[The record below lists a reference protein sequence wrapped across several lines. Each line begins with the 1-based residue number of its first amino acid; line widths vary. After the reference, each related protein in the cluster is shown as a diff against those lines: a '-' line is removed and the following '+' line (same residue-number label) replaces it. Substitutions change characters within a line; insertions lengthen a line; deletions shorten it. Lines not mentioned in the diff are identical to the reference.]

1 MKAWALGG
9 PEQQKDFM
17 PSDMSGLPL
26 VTIVLPTHNRE
37 HLIGR
42 AIRSVLA
49 QTHPALE
56 LIVVDDGSTDGTREA
71 VAALVDPRIRYLR
84 NDHSGGPSAARNI
97 GIAAAAP
104 SRYLAFIDDD
114 DEWLPHKLER
124 QIAVFERGPAD
135 LAAVGCG
142 RIDFDGREEVQLPEL
157 RGYLFE
163 DLLARRARGD
173 GGALVLVRRFPGE
186 PDVLFDA
193 SLPCLEDADY
203 TMRLAR
209 SRPLDFV
216 PEALVKV
223 YRNHGGDHVW
233 NSAGMVA
240 GYDRMASKYSAELA
254 TRPWVRSYYNFYAA
268 RGLAQLGQW
277 RECRSRLWLAMQ
289 DARPRG
295 PLAAWYLSSYLGRIG
310 LRLAVM
316 IFPITPPFPP

>member
-1 MKAWALGG
+1 
-9 PEQQKDFM
+9 M
-17 PSDMSGLPL
+17 PSDKSGLPL
-26 VTIVLPTHNRE
+26 VTIVLPTHNRA

-42 AIRSVLA
+42 AIDSVLA

-56 LIVVDDGSTDGTREA
+56 LIVIDDGSTDGTREV
-71 VAALVDPRIRYLR
+71 VAAFTDPRVRHLR
-84 NDHSGGPSAARNI
+84 NENPVGPSTARNI
-97 GIAAAAP
+97 GIATAGP
-104 SRYLAFIDDD
+104 SSYLAFIDDD

-124 QIAVFERGPAD
+124 QLAVFERGPAD

-157 RGYLFE
+157 RGLLFE
-163 DLLARRARGD
+163 DLLARRARGY

-193 SLPCLEDADY
+193 SLSCLEDADY
-203 TMRLAR
+203 TLRVAR
-209 SRPLDFV
+209 TRPLDFV

-223 YRNHGGDHVW
+223 YQNHGGQHVW

-254 TRPWVRSYYNFYAA
+254 ARPWVRSYYNFYAA
-268 RGLAQLGQW
+268 RGFAQLGRW
-277 RECRSRLWLAMQ
+277 RECRARLRLAIW
-289 DARPRG
+289 DARTRG
-295 PLAAWYLSSYLGRIG
+295 PLAAWYLASYMGRLG

-316 IFPITPPFPP
+316 FFPITPPLPP